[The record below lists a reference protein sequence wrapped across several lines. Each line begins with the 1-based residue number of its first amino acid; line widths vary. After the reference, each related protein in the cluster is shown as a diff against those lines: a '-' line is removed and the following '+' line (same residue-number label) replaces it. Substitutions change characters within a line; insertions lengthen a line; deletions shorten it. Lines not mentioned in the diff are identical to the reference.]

1 MKLTSQEIIDLSR
14 EYTFFSWSVQG
25 QVNPIPVGK
34 AEGIYFWDT
43 DGKRY
48 IDFSSQLMNT
58 NIGHQHPKV
67 VKAIQEQA
75 AEVCFVHPGNTT
87 EVRALLGKKLA
98 EVTPGNPSP
107 SGDDAT
113 GSGRCLKKTFFALGG
128 SEANE
133 NAIKIARFYTGRHK
147 ILARYRSYHGAT
159 HGSIALTGDYRR
171 LAVEPTMPGGVHFLD
186 PFCYRCPFGQ
196 KKESCKRECI
206 SHLEEVIRYEGPDK
220 IAAIIMEGVVGSNGL
235 IVPPDDYWPRVREL
249 CDKYGILLISDEV
262 MSGWGRTGQWFAVDH
277 WNIVPDI
284 ITTAKGITSG
294 YAPLGAVIVSEEI
307 AKFFDDKYLYAG
319 LTYNGHALSC
329 AAALATIDVYNDD
342 NLIENARVVGKYLG
356 ERLEAI
362 KEKHPS
368 VGDVRY
374 IGLFSTIEL
383 VQNRESKEIMPA
395 SVMGAV
401 GKALRDNGLFTFIMA
416 NNMGSMVFVVPPLC
430 ITKEQLDEG
439 LAIVDKA
446 LEIADK
452 NVK

>member
-1 MKLTSQEIIDLSR
+1 MTRLTSQEIIDLSR
-14 EYTFFSWSVQG
+14 EYTFFSWSAQG

-75 AEVCFVHPGNTT
+75 AEICFVHPGNTT
-87 EVRALLGKKLA
+87 EIRALLGKKLA
-98 EVTPGNPSP
+98 EVTPGN
-107 SGDDAT
+107 
-113 GSGRCLKKTFFALGG
+113 LKKTFFTLGG
-128 SEANE
+128 AEANE

-159 HGSIALTGDYRR
+159 HGAIALTGDYRR
-171 LAVEPTMPGGVHFLD
+171 LAVEPTMPGGLHFLD

-196 KKESCKRECI
+196 KKESCQRECI
-206 SHLEEVIRYEGPDK
+206 KHLEEVIRYEGPDK
-220 IAAIIMEGVVGSNGL
+220 IAAVIMEGVVGSNGL
-235 IVPPDDYWPRVREL
+235 IVPPDDYWPRAREI

-262 MSGWGRTGQWFAVDH
+262 MSGWGRAGQWFAVDN
-277 WNIVPDI
+277 WNVTPDI

-294 YAPLGAVIVSEEI
+294 YAPLGAVIVSEPI

-329 AAALATIDVYNDD
+329 AAALATIEVYEEDH
-342 NLIENARVVGKYLG
+342 LIENARAVGKYLG
-356 ERLEAI
+356 EKLESL

-374 IGLFSTIEL
+374 IGLFSTLEL

-395 SVMGAV
+395 AVMGQV
-401 GKALRDNGLFTFIMA
+401 GKYLRENGLFTFIMA
-416 NNMGSMVFVVPPLC
+416 SSLGSMVFVAPPLR
-430 ITKEQLDEG
+430 ITREQLDEG

-446 LEIADK
+446 LEIADSSI
-452 NVK
+452 VR

>member
-1 MKLTSQEIIDLSR
+1 MVDLSK

-25 QVNPIPVGK
+25 QVNPIPVTR
-34 AEGIYFWDT
+34 AEGIYFWDA

-67 VKAIQEQA
+67 VRAIQEQA

-87 EVRALLGKKLA
+87 AARALLGKKLA
-98 EVTPGNPSP
+98 EVTPGN
-107 SGDDAT
+107 
-113 GSGRCLKKTFFALGG
+113 LKKTFFALGG

-186 PFCYRCPFGQ
+186 PYCYRCPFGQ
-196 KKESCKRECI
+196 KKESCARECI
-206 SHLEEVIRYEGPDK
+206 KHLEEVIRYEGPDK

-262 MSGWGRTGQWFAVDH
+262 MSGWGRTGAWFAVDN
-277 WNIVPDI
+277 WGVTPDI

-294 YAPLGAVIVSEEI
+294 YLPLGAVIVSEPI

-329 AAALATIDVYNDD
+329 AAALATIEVYTEDH
-342 NLIENARVVGKYLG
+342 LIENAREMGKYLG
-356 ERLEAI
+356 ERLEAL
-362 KEKHPS
+362 KAAHPS

-374 IGLFSTIEL
+374 IGLFTTLEL
-383 VQNRESKEIMPA
+383 VQNRETKDIMPA
-395 SVMGAV
+395 SVMGEV
-401 GKALRDNGLFTFIMA
+401 GKYLRENGLFTFIMA
-416 NNMGSMVFVVPPLC
+416 NNLGSMLFVVPPLC

-439 LAIVDKA
+439 LAIVEKA
-446 LEIADK
+446 LEVADK
-452 NVK
+452 SASGK